1 MDDSQRFNRER
12 YKFWLSEHVR
22 FSDLDMLGHVNNNS
36 VGQYFEDAFTSFYI
50 KLVPTWPREKRI
62 FIMASYTIDF
72 RRELH
77 RGDQLEVGCCVSK
90 IGNTS
95 MKIASA
101 IFHDGAGVAYCEN
114 TSVLIDRETRT
125 PTPISDG
132 VRTLLA
138 PFMDGSL

>member
-1 MDDSQRFNRER
+1 MDDSQRFKRER

-72 RRELH
+72 RKELH
-77 RGDQLEVGCCVSK
+77 RGDQLEVGCCVAS

-101 IFHDGAGVAYCEN
+101 IFCKGHGVAYCEN

-125 PTPISDG
+125 PIQIPDD
-132 VRTLLA
+132 VRALLK
-138 PFMDGSL
+138 PYLDDRI